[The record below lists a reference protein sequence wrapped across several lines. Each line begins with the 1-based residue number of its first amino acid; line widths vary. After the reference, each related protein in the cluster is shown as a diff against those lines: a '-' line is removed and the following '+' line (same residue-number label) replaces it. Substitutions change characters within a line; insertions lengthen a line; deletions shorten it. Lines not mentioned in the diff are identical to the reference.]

1 MKDANLRQTK
11 ALPNAAATANTNTI
25 ELPQEA
31 LRPFTSQFR
40 VRLFNAQ
47 ATGANSKNVS
57 YRLYATN
64 EANGANAV
72 AASAIFTVG
81 GNTTAHPASE
91 REVYLPP
98 ELNKTHIFASATGE
112 TNGGDASDGDFGVEI
127 VA

>member
-1 MKDANLRQTK
+1 MKDATLRQT
-11 ALPNAAATANTNTI
+11 AAMPNAANTANTNTI

-40 VRLFNAQ
+40 VRLFNEQ

-57 YRLYATN
+57 YRLYGTN

-72 AASAIFTVG
+72 AFGEVFTVA
-81 GNTTAHPASE
+81 GNASAHPASE

-112 TNGGDASDGDFGVEI
+112 ADGGNAGDGEFGVEP